1 MPTNIYTESKHFA
14 LVNGKVTYRV
24 ACPYTSHVESRR
36 GWQEAADN
44 FQWNQI
50 NVSATGYILINII
63 YGLRISIY
71 ASGDEGYVV

>member
-1 MPTNIYTESKHFA
+1 MLRAGE
-14 LVNGKVTYRV
+14 
-24 ACPYTSHVESRR
+24 